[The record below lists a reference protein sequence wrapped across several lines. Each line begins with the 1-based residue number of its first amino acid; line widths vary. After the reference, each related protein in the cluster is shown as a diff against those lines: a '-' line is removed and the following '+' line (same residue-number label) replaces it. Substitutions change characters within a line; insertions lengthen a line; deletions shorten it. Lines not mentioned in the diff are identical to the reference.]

1 MTRPGTSSK
10 SRSLSDPLQ
19 FIKGVGPKR
28 ALLLEKLG
36 LKAAA
41 DALYFLPHRYE
52 DQSTVKTIAKLI
64 SGETVTVMGEIINAG
79 SFQISRRKKIFEIII
94 EDATGTLRAKWFK
107 FNEKFMTQK
116 YQAGVSVILSG
127 KPVLSRYSGSGLEF
141 IHPNVEFG
149 SLDDEGLLESGRIVP
164 VYHTTDGLQLKS
176 VRSIMRNLIDGYAS
190 LLEEFLPEEV
200 LRRFELPSR
209 AEALRAAHFAPV
221 GASIELLAAYSSA
234 AQKRL
239 IVEELFLV
247 QLAMAF
253 KRKHGKESL
262 RGTSLATRGPTIKKF
277 VGLLKF
283 ELTTAQKKV
292 LGEIMDDLEK
302 ERPMNRLLH
311 GDVGSG
317 KTIIA
322 LIALLTAVDNN
333 MQGALMAPTELLAEQ
348 HFMNIQPYCDQLGVN
363 VELVTGALPPKDK
376 KSAHDRVRAGRAQ
389 IVIGTHALA
398 QKDFQFNDLGLAVID
413 EQHRFGVLQREAL
426 GKKGTF
432 PHTLVMTATPIPR
445 SLALTLYGDMDV
457 SVLDEMPPGR
467 QPITTRRYNDNRR
480 SEAYSFLAEEVK
492 KGRQAYVVCPLI
504 EESETRDLKTII
516 DIRDHLQELFPELK
530 LGLIHGRLKKEERQK
545 IMAAFLA
552 KEIHILVATTIIEV
566 GIDIPNATVMVV
578 EHAERFGLSQLHQL
592 RGRIGRGQYPSYCLL
607 IAYYPITDEG
617 RERLDAM
624 LNSCDGFFIAEED
637 LRIRGP
643 GDFLGTRQSGLP
655 TLRVADLVRDQSLIA
670 PVREEAFQLIKK
682 DPTLRDPKHA
692 ELKTAFQQFIGDR
705 IGLMDI
711 L

>member
-1 MTRPGTSSK
+1 MTPPGTTPKTRTLKDS
-10 SRSLSDPLQ
+10 LQ
-19 FIKGVGPKR
+19 FIKGVGPKK

-36 LKAAA
+36 LKAVE

-52 DQSTVKTIAKLI
+52 DQSTVQKISKLI
-64 SGETVTVMGEIINAG
+64 SGEPVTVTGEIINAG
-79 SFQISRRKKIFEIII
+79 SFHINRRKKIFEIII
-94 EDATGTLRAKWFK
+94 EDETGTLRAKWFK
-107 FNEKFMTQK
+107 FNEKFMTEK
-116 YQAGVSVILSG
+116 YKPGARLILSG

-149 SLDDEGLLESGRIVP
+149 SLDDEGLVESGRIVP
-164 VYHTTDGLQLKS
+164 VYHTTEGLHLKS
-176 VRSIMRNLIDGYAS
+176 IRNIMRNLIDGYAS

-200 LRRFELPSR
+200 LHRFELPSR
-209 AEALRAAHFAPV
+209 EEALRTTHFPPV
-221 GASIELLAAYSSA
+221 GASIEPLAKFSSP

-253 KRKHGKESL
+253 KKKHGKESR
-262 RGTSLATRGPTIKKF
+262 RGTSLTTRGPTIKKF

-283 ELTTAQKKV
+283 QLTSAQKHV
-292 LGEIMDDLEK
+292 LGEIMDDLER

-311 GDVGSG
+311 GEVGSG

-322 LIALLTAVDNN
+322 LISLLTAVDNN

-348 HFMNIQPYCDQLGVN
+348 HFMNIQPYCEYLGIKL
-363 VELVTGALPPKDK
+363 ELVTSALTAKDK
-376 KSAHDRVRAGRAQ
+376 KITHNNIREGLTQ
-389 IVIGTHALA
+389 IVIGTHALV
-398 QKDFQFNDLGLAVID
+398 QKDIQFNNLGLAVID

-426 GKKGTF
+426 GKKGIF
-432 PHTLVMTATPIPR
+432 PHTLIMTATPIPR
-445 SLALTLYGDMDV
+445 SLALTLYGDMAV

-467 QPITTRRYNDNRR
+467 QPITTRRFYDNRR
-480 SEAYSFLAEEVK
+480 SEAYAFLAQEVK

-504 EESETRDLKTII
+504 EESETRDLKTVM
-516 DIRDHLQELFPELK
+516 DTRDYLQELFPELK
-530 LGLIHGRLKKEERQK
+530 LGLIHGRLKKEERQM
-545 IMAAFLA
+545 IMSAFLA
-552 KEIHILVATTIIEV
+552 KEIHILIATTVIEV
-566 GIDIPNATVMVV
+566 GIDVPNATVMVV

-592 RGRIGRGQYPSYCLL
+592 RGRIGRGQFPSYCLL

-624 LNSCDGFFIAEED
+624 LNSSDGFFIAEED

-655 TLRVADLVRDQSLIA
+655 TLRVADLIRDLPLIA
-670 PVREEAFQLIKK
+670 PVREEAFRLIES
-682 DPTLRDPKHA
+682 DPALRDPKH
-692 ELKTAFQQFIGDR
+692 EKLKTAFQQFIGDS
-705 IGLMDI
+705 IDLMDI